1 MEKEL
6 KDLAKAGAGYVR
18 AKTAET
24 WLSIGLTVVLLALI
38 GTLYVNL
45 RIFLK

>member
-6 KDLAKAGAGYVR
+6 KDLAKAGTGYIR

-24 WLSIGLTVVLLALI
+24 WMSVGLTVILLILMGI
-38 GTLYVNL
+38 LYGNL
-45 RIFLK
+45 RVFLR